1 MGVLVKWGPRR
12 LVLASVVALLAAG
25 AAQAARAQD
34 QVDSREGIALQNQI
48 LELRQELQN
57 LQQLQ
62 AGTAQPAAPPQAYP
76 QYPQDVQ
83 PPPAVPA
90 GAGDIVSQLLVR
102 VSALEEHVR
111 TLQGRIDE
119 LTANEQRDHDDL
131 AKQIGDLSF
140 KLTQGGTLPATGA
153 APADSGGAAAAAG
166 GMDLATPAAHAQAE
180 KPSQAAAPH
189 RTPELALKQGSAA
202 LARRDYQA
210 AEAAAREVL
219 AAGHTPRTADA
230 TYLLARA
237 QEGEHAYKDA
247 AASFYAVYKANPKSA
262 RAAEALL
269 GVGNSLLGLNDK
281 ADACQAMAKL
291 GAEFPRPSPELR
303 AGAASIRKR
312 AGCRG

>member
-153 APADSGGAAAAAG
+153 APADSGGAAGQA
-166 GMDLATPAAHAQAE
+166 PAAE
-180 KPSQAAAPH
+180 G
-189 RTPELALKQGSAA
+189 R
-202 LARRDYQA
+202 
-210 AEAAAREVL
+210 
-219 AAGHTPRTADA
+219 A
-230 TYLLARA
+230 T
-237 QEGEHAYKDA
+237 
-247 AASFYAVYKANPKSA
+247 
-262 RAAEALL
+262 
-269 GVGNSLLGLNDK
+269 
-281 ADACQAMAKL
+281 
-291 GAEFPRPSPELR
+291 
-303 AGAASIRKR
+303 
-312 AGCRG
+312 